1 MCKELSKELLP
12 GENQRG
18 WGGNGEDRQ
27 GGEHKEAG
35 TELFQARLSL
45 AQPQGA
51 GVSYT

>member
-27 GGEHKEAG
+27 GGNTKRPDR
-35 TELFQARLSL
+35 LFQVRLSL
-45 AQPQGA
+45 AQPPGA